1 MSMTIVAVMWFQMV
15 RPRMAALQAEFDAL
29 LVKAAAVGL
38 AEEG

>member
-1 MSMTIVAVMWFQMV
+1 MTMVLRWFQMV